1 MHPEAWDYNNMAED
15 EDNMIFNKYSQNA
28 NRNNLRLSRM
38 LEEAE
43 EEEDEDTVNFSITQS
58 DHNLSSSNLSKL
70 IKPSSLLK
78 NQLSHHRD
86 PARRSPFRPPTNAK
100 SARGLAKQQLSQTS
114 LNRKGEQEVAK
125 RGGSAQRQ
133 DS

>member
-1 MHPEAWDYNNMAED
+1 MQGYQEEADATSSQNDIMHPEAWDYNNMAED

-58 DHNLSSSNLSKL
+58 DHNVSSNNLSKL

-78 NQLSHHRD
+78 N
-86 PARRSPFRPPTNAK
+86 
-100 SARGLAKQQLSQTS
+100 
-114 LNRKGEQEVAK
+114 
-125 RGGSAQRQ
+125 
-133 DS
+133 